1 MEKFAYRFYRRNE
14 VIRDNVVQMSVLTCR
29 LTNDIWSFAI
39 EWLVDSQQ
47 VYGNEGSER
56 VKC

>member
-1 MEKFAYRFYRRNE
+1 MEKFTYRFYRRNE

-39 EWLVDSQQ
+39 ERLVD
-47 VYGNEGSER
+47 
-56 VKC
+56 C